1 MKSPETNPQNHLTS
15 DEHAIIIWE
24 QGSFF
29 FSQLKNA
36 ESIVYGKNE
45 PVSYLIHKNQFQVDQ
60 RPKYGR

>member
-36 ESIVYGKNE
+36 ESVVYGKNE
-45 PVSYLIHKNQFQVDQ
+45 PRTCIIPNTQKSI
-60 RPKYGR
+60 PSGPET